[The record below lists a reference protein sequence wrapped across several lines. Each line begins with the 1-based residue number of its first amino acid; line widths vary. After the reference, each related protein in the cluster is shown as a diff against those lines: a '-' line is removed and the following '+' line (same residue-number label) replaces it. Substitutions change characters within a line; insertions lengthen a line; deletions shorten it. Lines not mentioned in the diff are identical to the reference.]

1 MVKGEKYF
9 KIVEKIIIGCI
20 ILLLIALSSGKIYGA
35 VGEWIE
41 KIWLQVVGG
50 LAILL
55 IVVVTAKYALGVY
68 NGTYFRKSDKVW
80 RNILK
85 GTDSKV
91 LLYLQNNRNK
101 VPISILLQLIA
112 IYSTNDKIFSMLL
125 QESVELYKNGNES
138 TKTV

>member
-9 KIVEKIIIGCI
+9 KIAEKIIIGCI
-20 ILLLIALSSGKIYGA
+20 ILLLIALSSDKIYGA

-68 NGTYFRKSDKVW
+68 NGNYFRKSDKVW
-80 RNILK
+80 GNILK
-85 GTDSKV
+85 GS
-91 LLYLQNNRNK
+91 Q
-101 VPISILLQLIA
+101 
-112 IYSTNDKIFSMLL
+112 
-125 QESVELYKNGNES
+125 KNVN
-138 TKTV
+138 